1 VYTVRIPFLVP
12 SATPIGEQTAS
23 YIRGSFIFTLQWE
36 GRYHVFSATGFQS
49 EDEASSF
56 LATAQSAFSWLLLHK
71 GIATEANLSP
81 QSIKYYSDPIEAG
94 VNLARSFGGTDLEP
108 VDAII
113 DGSRA
118 AIFETHRSIRRI
130 TGFPGGVDNTTSSDQ
145 ALSAMVEGASL
156 PQSRRAAENQKLGI
170 ALALYNAYF
179 TEQSAKAKF
188 LALIMS
194 LESLATAT
202 LKSSLAI
209 ELITKWG
216 LELEY
221 HKNNLPP
228 LSEDAASLEARQR
241 ELLFRR
247 EDSVRSQIR
256 KLVLSTLQ
264 PDIDAPDRARDAV
277 RLYDIRSKLVHEGTV
292 DSHKLDVAL
301 LEAKTLVNRTL
312 RARFTT
318 EAQAPH
324 HRAVEPFH

>member
-1 VYTVRIPFLVP
+1 MYTVRIPFLVP
-12 SATPIGEQTAS
+12 SATRIGEQEAQTS
-23 YIRGSFIFTLQWE
+23 RGSIIFTLKWE
-36 GRYHVFSATGFQS
+36 GYYHVLSAVGFES
-49 EDEASSF
+49 DDEASSF
-56 LATAQSAFSWLLLHK
+56 LATAQSAFAWLLLHK
-71 GIATEANLSP
+71 GIAAEANLSP
-81 QSIKYYSDPIEAG
+81 QSIQYNADPIEAG
-94 VNLARSFGGTDLEP
+94 VNLARSFGGTDLGP

-113 DGSRA
+113 DGSQA
-118 AIFETHRSIRRI
+118 AIFETRRSIRKA
-130 TGFPGGVDNTTSSDQ
+130 TGFPAGVFSTTASDH
-145 ALSAMVEGASL
+145 ALSAMVEGVSL

-170 ALALYNAYF
+170 ALALYGAFF

-188 LALIMS
+188 LTLIMS

-216 LELEY
+216 TELEHY
-221 HKNNLPP
+221 KNNLPP
-228 LSEDAASLEARQR
+228 LSEDAASLEALHR

-256 KLVLSTLQ
+256 KLVLATLQ

-301 LEAKTLVNRTL
+301 SEAKALVYRTL

-324 HRAVEPFH
+324 HRAV